1 MRWNMNNVLAL
12 IKKHATH
19 SSIKNIK
26 SRINGINSN
35 LSFIFVHRNQA
46 FKEMEKL
53 DGNKAGEKKSK
64 SIKIIKKN
72 IDIIYYTLYYN
83 FLNSLFFSEFPSK
96 LKEGDIAPIYKKEDI
111 YLKTKLPVS

>member
-26 SRINGINSN
+26 SRINDINSN

-72 IDIIYYTLYYN
+72 IDIIYYTLY
-83 FLNSLFFSEFPSK
+83 LNALFFSELPSK
-96 LKEGDIAPIYKKEDI
+96 LKEGEIAPIYKKEDI
-111 YLKTKLPVS
+111 YLKTKWPAS